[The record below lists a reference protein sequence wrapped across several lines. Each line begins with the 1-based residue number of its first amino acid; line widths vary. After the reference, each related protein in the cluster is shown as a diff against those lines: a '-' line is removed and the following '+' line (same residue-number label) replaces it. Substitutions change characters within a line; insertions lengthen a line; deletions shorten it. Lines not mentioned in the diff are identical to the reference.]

1 MKFRFWLASESVET
15 FLTRENRMRTKIC
28 MLLIC
33 LFAVAGLAL
42 AQVKVDG
49 KWTGEIQGG
58 RGPQMITI
66 TLKNDGGKLT
76 GTVEGGRGG
85 AIPIEEGSVSGNTI
99 KFKQKQMGRGGEVI
113 LNYTGMVSGD
123 EIKFTRQQ
131 EGGQGM
137 PVEFTAKRAQ

>member
-1 MKFRFWLASESVET
+1 
-15 FLTRENRMRTKIC
+15 MRTKVC

-33 LFAVAGLAL
+33 LFAVTGLAL
-42 AQVKVDG
+42 AQAKVDG
-49 KWTGEIQGG
+49 KWTAEIAGG
-58 RGPQMITI
+58 RGPQMVTI

-85 AIPIEEGSVSGNTI
+85 AIPIEEGTVTGNTV

-113 LNYTGMVSGD
+113 LNYTGTVSGD
-123 EIKFTRQQ
+123 EIKFTRMQ

>member
-1 MKFRFWLASESVET
+1 MK
-15 FLTRENRMRTKIC
+15 TKVCI
-28 MLLIC
+28 LLIC

-42 AQVKVDG
+42 AQAKVDG
-49 KWTGEIQGG
+49 KWTAEIQGG
-58 RGPQMITI
+58 RGPQMVTI

-113 LNYTGMVSGD
+113 LNYNGTISGD